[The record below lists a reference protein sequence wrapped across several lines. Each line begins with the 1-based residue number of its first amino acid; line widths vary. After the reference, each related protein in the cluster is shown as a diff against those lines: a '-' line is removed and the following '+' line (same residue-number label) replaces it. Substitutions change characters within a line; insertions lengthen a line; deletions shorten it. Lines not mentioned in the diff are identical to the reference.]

1 MTTKLM
7 TMTAA
12 AALCASAFAADCKCG
27 KPDCKCG
34 DKCECTSAEC
44 KCAGCTSEKEEVS
57 EGWAWAMGEGVTFD
71 EKPIVSCEAS
81 LAFDSKYLSYGFV
94 DNKDP
99 ILTPEGSITL
109 FDWVTFGVNAI
120 FDTTTY
126 GRRAGYTSR
135 QFQYT
140 ELHPTVTIGHSFS
153 PEDFEWLPT
162 TIDIAVGYDYEYHPN
177 SKNKGGLNEYENG
190 WDKSIAEDTQFV
202 TLEFG
207 LPDLW
212 FEPTFL
218 YERDIMRDDGT
229 YLNLEIGH
237 TFGLIEADE
246 EGDDDTLTL
255 RPSVAQGFGNA
266 QRVKAYAA
274 KEDGEPLNHAGL
286 MDTLFKLELG
296 WNICDGVALTAYAGY
311 SDFLFDRKIRD
322 ASRRYE
328 ATGKWDESWNFI
340 AGAAVTFS
348 F

>member
-99 ILTPEGSITL
+99 ILTPEGSITF

-296 WNICDGVALTAYAGY
+296 WNICDGVSLTAYAGY

-328 ATGKWDESWNFI
+328 ALGKWDESWNFI

>member
-12 AALCASAFAADCKCG
+12 AALCASAFAAD
-27 KPDCKCG
+27 
-34 DKCECTSAEC
+34 AE
-44 KCAGCTSEKEEVS
+44 KTEAATNNTAEAEKEEVS

-99 ILTPEGSITL
+99 ILTPEGSITF

-190 WDKSIAEDTQFV
+190 WDKSIAEDTQFWTV
-202 TLEFG
+202 EIG

-212 FEPTFL
+212 IEPTFL
-218 YERDIMRDDGT
+218 YERDVMRDDGT

-237 TFGLIEADE
+237 TFGLLGDE
-246 EGDDDTLTL
+246 EEEDDTLTL
-255 RPSVAQGFGNA
+255 RPSIAQGFGNA

-296 WNICDGVALTAYAGY
+296 WNICDGVSLTAYAGY

-328 ATGKWDESWNFI
+328 ALGKWDESWNFI